1 MKRTATVL
9 AIILALP
16 TCAYAKAYFAPK
28 AEMIA
33 KSDVIAVVNITDV
46 KFLEPEKGL
55 GNQLAKATVRQVLK
69 GDAEKDKEIQFKVE
83 CFFPCAVTQV
93 STGQYLVFLSKND
106 KELRGDNW
114 HLSYRPIKDG
124 ILDWYKDDTSYT
136 LEKKKLEE
144 VLDEVRKIVK
154 NPQQPAGGG
163 AEDRAPQ
170 P

>member
-9 AIILALP
+9 ATILALP
-16 TCAYAKAYFAPK
+16 TCAHAKAYFAPK

-33 KSDVIAVVNITDV
+33 KSDVIAVVDITHV
-46 KFLEPEKGL
+46 KSLEPEKRH
-55 GNQLAKATVRQVLK
+55 GNQLAEATVREVLK
-69 GDAEKDKEIQFKVE
+69 GDAEKGKEMQFKVE
-83 CFFPCAVTQV
+83 CFFPCAFTQV
-93 STGQYLVFLSKND
+93 STGQYLVFLSKNG

-124 ILDWYKDDTSYT
+124 TLDWYKDDTSYT
-136 LEKKKLEE
+136 LEKRKLEE

-154 NPQQPAGGG
+154 KPQQPAGGR
-163 AEDRAPQ
+163 AEDRAPR